1 MVSTSAPKRDDNFP
15 VTERAWGSPR
25 PSSRHRAAK
34 PRLASRHRVVAFLGV
49 FAGFLVFT
57 GLVLGSGESG
67 VASAN
72 PVHSL
77 GAFVNP
83 SGSGQSPASFS
94 SFESMIRRPLAM
106 DRIYAN
112 WDTALP
118 TTQISWDIG
127 NGIVPVLSIKA
138 RTNSGTII
146 PWSQIAAGLDDR
158 AITAQ
163 AKALAAVKS
172 PVVLAFNHEPEL
184 DTSNGTAASFVAAW
198 RHYVTVFRS
207 LGVTN
212 VSFAA
217 ILLAKTYGSSA
228 IGSWYPGD
236 NFVDWVAADGYNFYG
251 CSGGTARWFT
261 FASIFNGFNQFATA
275 HARPAL
281 VAEWASTE
289 DPSIPGR
296 KAQWISDAA
305 TTLQSWPSIKA
316 VLYFDGVGHEPGCQW
331 PVTSSTSAANA
342 FISMASGPWATQ

>member
-1 MVSTSAPKRDDNFP
+1 MVSTTASKRDDDFL
-15 VTERAWGSPR
+15 VTECTWAGWR
-25 PSSRHRAAK
+25 PLSAMK
-34 PRLASRHRVVAFLGV
+34 PRLASRYRVVAFLGV
-49 FAGFLVFT
+49 FVGFLILT
-57 GLVLGSGESG
+57 GLVPGSSGSG
-67 VASAN
+67 VASAV

-83 SGSGQSPASFS
+83 SGAGQTPASVS

-106 DRIYAN
+106 DRVYAN
-112 WDTALP
+112 WDTTLP
-118 TTQISWDIG
+118 TTQMSWNIG
-127 NGIVPVLSIKA
+127 SGIVPVLSIKA

-146 PWSQIAAGLDDR
+146 PWSQIAASLDDS
-158 AITAQ
+158 AITTQ
-163 AKALAAVKS
+163 AKALAALKS

-212 VSFAA
+212 VAFAE
-217 ILLAKTYGSSA
+217 ILMAKTYGSSA

-251 CSGGTARWFT
+251 CSGGSVRWLT
-261 FASIFNGFNQFATA
+261 FASIFNGFNQFASA

-289 DPSIPGR
+289 DPSSPDR
-296 KAQWISDAA
+296 KAGWISDAA

-316 VLYFDGVGHEPGCQW
+316 VLYFDGIGHEPGCEW
-331 PVTSSTSAANA
+331 PVTSSSSSANA
-342 FISMASGPWATQ
+342 FISMASGSWATK